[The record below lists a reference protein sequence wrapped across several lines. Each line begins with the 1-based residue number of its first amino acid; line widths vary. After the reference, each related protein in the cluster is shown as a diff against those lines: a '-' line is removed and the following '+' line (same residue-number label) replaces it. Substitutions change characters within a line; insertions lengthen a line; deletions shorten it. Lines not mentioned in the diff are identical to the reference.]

1 MRIIVT
7 WILRNCNGVRM
18 DWNDLA
24 QDKDSWRDLV
34 NEVINARVSWSAEN
48 FLTNREVLVSQEGFS
63 IVNLALSK

>member
-1 MRIIVT
+1 
-7 WILRNCNGVRM
+7 M

-34 NEVINARVSWSAEN
+34 NEVMNARVSWSAEN